1 MSNNEGFDPSR
12 PLTAREK
19 EVISE
24 VCKGKSNLDIGNTL
38 GINEKTVKF
47 HLTRIFK
54 KEKVKSRS
62 ALIVKTTK
70 TRGQKNDQNSKI
82 SKTR

>member
-1 MSNNEGFDPSR
+1 MSNNDGFNANR
-12 PLTAREK
+12 PLTIREK

-24 VCKGKSNLDIGNTL
+24 VCKGKSNLEVGNTL
-38 GINEKTVKF
+38 GISEKTIKF

-62 ALIVKTTK
+62 ALMVKTLK
-70 TRGQKNDQNSKI
+70 GKVVK
-82 SKTR
+82 K